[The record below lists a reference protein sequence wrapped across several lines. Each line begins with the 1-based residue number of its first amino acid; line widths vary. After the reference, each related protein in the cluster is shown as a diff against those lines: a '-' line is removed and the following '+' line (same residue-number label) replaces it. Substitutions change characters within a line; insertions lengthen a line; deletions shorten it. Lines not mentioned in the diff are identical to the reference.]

1 MAGSGHKFDRR
12 LLFLAAAAIVLLF
25 GFAGYRSLRTG
36 AGRLFGDFFYPYLA
50 LVRSGVDAVSDQSL
64 LLYNRAQLAAR
75 LEQLQEVNRQ
85 LAAQASAA
93 NELYRENAD
102 LRRLLNLPVP
112 AGWSYAAAEI
122 ILRDPLLWNERF
134 TINRGKQAGIAPG
147 DAVLT
152 VTPEGHPFL
161 AGVIDR
167 VGEHSADVITL
178 YSPSLRISVL
188 FPATGATGITNMG
201 ERYPTPGNIPVG
213 YLPAQYR
220 YTLHE
225 VALSTGFEKNIPGGI
240 KVGEISYVE
249 ETPSRF
255 SNALTLSGLLR
266 PAAGFD
272 SIRFV
277 VVAKRSGEA
286 R

>member
-12 LLFLAAAAIVLLF
+12 LLFLAATAIVLLL
-25 GFAGYRSLRTG
+25 GFAGYRSLRLG

-50 LVRSGVDAVSDQSL
+50 LVRSGTDAVSDQSL
-64 LLYNRAQLAAR
+64 LLYSRAQLASR

-85 LAAQASAA
+85 LAAQAAA
-93 NELYRENAD
+93 SGELFRENTR
-102 LRRLLNLPVP
+102 LRRLLELPVP
-112 AGWSYAAAEI
+112 AGWSYSAAEI

-134 TINRGKQAGIAPG
+134 TINRGRQAGITAG
-147 DAVLT
+147 AAVLT
-152 VTPEGHPFL
+152 VTPEGQPL
-161 AGVIDR
+161 LTGIIDR
-167 VGEHSADVITL
+167 VSEHTADVITL
-178 YSPSLRISVL
+178 YSPNLRLSIL

-201 ERYPTPGNIPVG
+201 ERHPTPGNIPVG

-240 KVGEISYVE
+240 KVGELSYVE
-249 ETPSRF
+249 EAPSRF

-266 PAAGFD
+266 PAVDFD
-272 SIRFV
+272 SLRFV
-277 VVAKRSGEA
+277 VVAKRSDSA
-286 R
+286 P

>member
-1 MAGSGHKFDRR
+1 MF
-12 LLFLAAAAIVLLF
+12 
-25 GFAGYRSLRTG
+25 
-36 AGRLFGDFFYPYLA
+36 
-50 LVRSGVDAVSDQSL
+50 
-64 LLYNRAQLAAR
+64 
-75 LEQLQEVNRQ
+75 
-85 LAAQASAA
+85 SAA
-93 NELYRENAD
+93 MVRLR
-102 LRRLLNLPVP
+102 LRRGRAD
-112 AGWSYAAAEI
+112 AGGGGRY
-122 ILRDPLLWNERF
+122 P
-134 TINRGKQAGIAPG
+134 GAPG

-201 ERYPTPGNIPVG
+201 ERHPTPGNIPVG

-240 KVGEISYVE
+240 KVGELSYVE
-249 ETPSRF
+249 EAPSRF